1 MGWKDDMLRAA
12 ADVAFKGAY
21 SGPGYT
27 FGVEFFHDESTDY
40 GYGGETYKVK
50 ETYATVTVYR
60 GEKPNDPHDFDNV
73 VTSRRFY
80 DDEIEDLWLGIMNHN
95 PADYTDGF

>member
-27 FGVEFFHDESTDY
+27 IDVEFSEDESHDY
-40 GYGGETYKVK
+40 TFGNPTIRT
-50 ETYATVTVYR
+50 TYATITVYR
-60 GEKPNDPHDFDNV
+60 GPKPDDPCDWSNV
-73 VTSRRFY
+73 VTSRRY
-80 DDEIEDLWLGIMNHN
+80 DNDEIQELWLGIMNHD